1 MKGQY
6 MDSDSK
12 FWLGIWIVIAVAVV
26 SVVGI
31 VSNHYQKVNEQV
43 RTAATCEAAVLVEGG
58 HNTELR
64 LMVCAMGRELKKA
77 PQ

>member
-1 MKGQY
+1 
-6 MDSDSK
+6 MDSDNK

-26 SVVGI
+26 MVVGI
-31 VSNHYQKVNEQV
+31 VSNHFQKTNEQI
-43 RTAATCEAAVLVEGG
+43 RTAATCEAAVMLDGG

-64 LMVCAMGRELKKA
+64 LMVCAMGRELKKV